1 MTLKLGIDVGSTHT
15 DAVILSARN
24 EFVGAV
30 KTPTTPD
37 VTTGVVNG
45 LDAVLQKT
53 GADPSEVK
61 LAAIGTTHCINA
73 IVERRRLA
81 KVAAVRISLPA
92 GVGVEPMIDWPEDLK
107 RAVGGTYFTVEGGY
121 EYDGRE
127 FNRLDTSKLRE
138 IGRTIVEKK
147 FDAISITGQ
156 FSPVR
161 NDQEVEAAETLRGV
175 VGDEIPLSLSHEI
188 RIIGLVE
195 RENAAILNS
204 ATVEVAKAAA
214 RALEEALERR
224 AIRAKLFFSQNDG
237 TLMSVGYAKRYPV
250 LTILSGPTNSIRGAG
265 FLTGLN
271 ETVV

>member
-15 DAVILSARN
+15 DAAILSARN

-37 VTTGVVNG
+37 VTTGMVNS

-53 GADPSEVK
+53 GADPSEVR

-92 GVGVEPMIDWPEDLK
+92 GVGVEPMTDWPEDLK
-107 RAVGGTYFTVEGGY
+107 RAVGGTYFAVEGGY

-161 NDQEVEAAETLRGV
+161 NDQEVEASEILRE
-175 VGDEIPLSLSHEI
+175 EIG
-188 RIIGLVE
+188 IIGLVE

-224 AIRAKLFFSQNDG
+224 AIRAKLFFSQN
-237 TLMSVGYAKRYPV
+237 
-250 LTILSGPTNSIRGAG
+250 
-265 FLTGLN
+265 
-271 ETVV
+271 